1 MYFLCLHIKDIF
13 IPLSVMVLFSF
24 AVKVWSCV
32 PLPLLSLCSNEKV
45 GWPKDNIC
53 IFSVPN
59 M

>member
-1 MYFLCLHIKDIF
+1 
-13 IPLSVMVLFSF
+13 
-24 AVKVWSCV
+24 VWSCV